1 MRYDGSQSRPPLKEK
16 FVEISEALFRGEA
29 SYAKDPITFWDV
41 YLLLPVN
48 AQCIRQLVKTSS
60 AEALFDAHNNLSR
73 LFEVCLDKMNTV
85 ATGSD
90 QTRQLHALNL
100 LSCLF
105 RGLFAKKRLSCFN
118 IIHILTGI
126 DKADA
131 IFGNLVK
138 SLGTLL
144 SRQQTRT
151 SALRLALILS
161 AGNENVNQ
169 NTLNGTLFEII
180 ADTESS
186 EDQVRD
192 AVMLFGMLSNY
203 NKYEARNPYLN
214 QLHSCKNNGIL
225 ERIAYLFVRVF
236 EDMIISYIELKDDEE
251 TLAKSVAS
259 YMTQWFSGPLN
270 ATGPDID
277 SVEALVHLPPP
288 QSALLLVLYDLINGN
303 PHFITILLQIC
314 KQADVNPLGALLSF
328 ASYLFQHNR
337 NDRSFIYTR
346 LLLLILLR
354 LTEENSVLN
363 YMAREESS
371 VVVRLCRQRS
381 PSLPRMKKPRS
392 PLSVVLDVCLSFLKY
407 NMRKKLD
414 LTTYKLTF
422 SIMHHV
428 LCFLHKR
435 RIQLGKLNKVWTTIN
450 WFLIKKD
457 YHWAELWS
465 TLMSTLHFTVLNL
478 EDLQTRE
485 EFSTCLAMTFLSD
498 TKSYDALFYEVIR
511 ATNEFTAL
519 AQFVHRTFVGKSQT
533 LSFSD
538 FSNIR
543 LICNHFNPALE
554 EWQASHPTHSLTP
567 EQVLG
572 IINENYNT
580 LELIPMEKLDHY
592 APYNE
597 IPTEMGFFC
606 QLLRTCV
613 SDYPPKEGQ

>member
-1 MRYDGSQSRPPLKEK
+1 
-16 FVEISEALFRGEA
+16 
-29 SYAKDPITFWDV
+29 
-41 YLLLPVN
+41 
-48 AQCIRQLVKTSS
+48 
-60 AEALFDAHNNLSR
+60 
-73 LFEVCLDKMNTV
+73 MNTV

-169 NTLNGTLFEII
+169 NTLNGYFMHHDLSRTLFEII

-392 PLSVVLDVCLSFLKY
+392 PLSVVLD
-407 NMRKKLD
+407 
-414 LTTYKLTF
+414 
-422 SIMHHV
+422 
-428 LCFLHKR
+428 
-435 RIQLGKLNKVWTTIN
+435 LGKLNKVWTTIN

>member
-288 QSALLLVLYDLINGN
+288 QSALLLVLYDLIN
-303 PHFITILLQIC
+303 
-314 KQADVNPLGALLSF
+314 
-328 ASYLFQHNR
+328 
-337 NDRSFIYTR
+337 
-346 LLLLILLR
+346 
-354 LTEENSVLN
+354 
-363 YMAREESS
+363 
-371 VVVRLCRQRS
+371 
-381 PSLPRMKKPRS
+381 
-392 PLSVVLDVCLSFLKY
+392 
-407 NMRKKLD
+407 
-414 LTTYKLTF
+414 
-422 SIMHHV
+422 
-428 LCFLHKR
+428 
-435 RIQLGKLNKVWTTIN
+435 
-450 WFLIKKD
+450 D

-519 AQFVHRTFVGKSQT
+519 AQF
-533 LSFSD
+533 
-538 FSNIR
+538 
-543 LICNHFNPALE
+543 ALE